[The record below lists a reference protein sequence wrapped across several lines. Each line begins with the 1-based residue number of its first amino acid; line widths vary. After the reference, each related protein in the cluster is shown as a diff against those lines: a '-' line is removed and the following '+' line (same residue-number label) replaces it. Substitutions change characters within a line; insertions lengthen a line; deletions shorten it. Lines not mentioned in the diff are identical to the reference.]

1 MRIVECARYRRDL
14 GMKTMIISNDTNLR
28 TLSMSLQMQAF
39 SYDKLSKMIM
49 DKRYVNLVPERWSMH
64 YKSLNVDGFA

>member
-39 SYDKLSKMIM
+39 SYDKLSKIIM
-49 DKRYVNLVPERWSMH
+49 DKRYVN
-64 YKSLNVDGFA
+64 